1 MPNNAALTDSA
12 GLARIAFSAAQAVG
26 NGPPMNAA
34 IDLAGKHGSAGSRAD
49 RACPLPYREG
59 VT

>member
-1 MPNNAALTDSA
+1 MPNDAALADSA
-12 GLARIAFSAAQAVG
+12 GLASIAFSAARAVG
-26 NGPPMNAA
+26 NGPSMNAA

-49 RACPLPYREG
+49 RAGPLPYRDG